1 MDIIVGF
8 VSSIDDFHTCV
19 FSGDYNDTIMS
30 KRVFTNLMGDPIK
43 VLSVFLGRGALLND
57 IHKSLQE
64 RNIAFKT
71 IGWFQATPGQIVDE
85 VHFLL
90 NPASMANTFSRSVDK
105 LLDPA
110 QLKDNVAAKPEP
122 HPDRPEPLQDKPD
135 GGRKP
140 PRRRARPV
148 HSA

>member
-30 KRVFTNLMGDPIK
+30 KRVFTNLMGDQIK
-43 VLSVFLGRGALLND
+43 ILSVFLGRGAVLND

-64 RNIAFKT
+64 RKIAFKT
-71 IGWFQATPGQIVDE
+71 ISWFQATPGQIVDE

-90 NPASMANTFSRSVDK
+90 NPASLANNFSRSVDK

-110 QLKDNVAAKPEP
+110 QIKSNVDVSAK
-122 HPDRPEPLQDKPD
+122 PDRPEPLQDKPD

-140 PRRRARPV
+140 PRRRAKPV

>member
-30 KRVFTNLMGDPIK
+30 KRVFTNLMGDQIK
-43 VLSVFLGRGALLND
+43 ILSVFLGRGAVLND

-64 RNIAFKT
+64 RKIAFKT
-71 IGWFQATPGQIVDE
+71 ISWFQATPGQIVDA
-85 VHFLL
+85 VHHFLA
-90 NPASMANTFSRSVDK
+90 PASTANNFSRSVDK

-110 QLKDNVAAKPEP
+110 QLKDNVAAKSDSQS
-122 HPDRPEPLQDKPD
+122 DRPEQPD

-140 PRRRARPV
+140 PRRRAKPV